1 MQSIIAEERLKPE
14 DIRIFGENAF
24 RDGEIKTAGTDR
36 EKTVPISVPAVSRQ
50 LCFAKTLISK
60 KYQRSTPLF

>member
-1 MQSIIAEERLKPE
+1 MQSIIAEEKLKPE

-36 EKTVPISVPAVSRQ
+36 EKTVPISVTAVSRQ
-50 LCFAKTLISK
+50 LCICKDINF
-60 KYQRSTPLF
+60 